1 MPITKET
8 FEFLAENRFR
18 NSKQWYDEHKD
29 IYRKYVVAP
38 LADMVNEMSETMLSI
53 DPQIVCSPKIGG
65 CISRIRRDT
74 RYTHDKSLYR
84 ANAWI
89 VFGRRD
95 RLHKNLP
102 SFYFDMSAN
111 GYECGCGYYKA
122 DTSTVLA
129 VRELILSKDRDF
141 DKVVKAYEAQNVFKF
156 EGESYKKKRFPDEV
170 GARSEWLE
178 KRNYVFNRSC
188 TDINELFSPD
198 LAKRLSEDFKLL
210 APMYHFLLKAENSKK
225 NEVIRP
231 AFDF

>member
-1 MPITKET
+1 MPITKEA

-29 IYRKYVVAP
+29 IYRKQVVAP
-38 LADMVNEMSETMLSI
+38 LAELGNKMSETMLGI
-53 DPQIVCSPKIGG
+53 DPQIVCAPKIGG

-95 RLHKNLP
+95 RLNKNLP

-111 GYECGCGYYKA
+111 GFIYGCGYYKA

-129 VRELILSKDRDF
+129 VRSSFWRMIRIS
-141 DKVVKAYEAQNVFKF
+141 
-156 EGESYKKKRFPDEV
+156 
-170 GARSEWLE
+170 AR
-178 KRNYVFNRSC
+178 R
-188 TDINELFSPD
+188 
-198 LAKRLSEDFKLL
+198 
-210 APMYHFLLKAENSKK
+210 
-225 NEVIRP
+225 
-231 AFDF
+231 